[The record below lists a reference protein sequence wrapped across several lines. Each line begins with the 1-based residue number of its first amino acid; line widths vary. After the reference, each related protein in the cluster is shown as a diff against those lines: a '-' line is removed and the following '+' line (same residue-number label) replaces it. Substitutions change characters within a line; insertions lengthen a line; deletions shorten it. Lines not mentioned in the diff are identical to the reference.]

1 VITKILLILILLIP
15 VMSYSD
21 YITPSKEDIAVQQL
35 IERAHYWVKV
45 LEMKAPPYRWG
56 KEGIEGGDCS
66 GQYHWIM
73 KKAGAPFPR
82 STAFAMYHG
91 AWPGFNRS
99 TWQDASF
106 PDGIYF
112 SWKKPADHVGIVDY
126 KVDSNEQLDFV
137 ESARGPGKFRRTSFK
152 KNSVIDKKFLG
163 VRVLDLSSIL
173 P

>member
-1 VITKILLILILLIP
+1 
-15 VMSYSD
+15 MSYSE
-21 YITPSKEDIAVQQL
+21 YITSTKEDTAVQEL

-56 KEGIEGGDCS
+56 KEGEEGGDCS

-73 KKAGAPFPR
+73 KRAGAPFPR

-91 AWPGFNRS
+91 AWPGFNRN
-99 TWQDASF
+99 TWEDASF

-126 KVDSNEQLDFV
+126 KVDNTNQLDFV
-137 ESARGPGKFRRTSFK
+137 ESSRGAGKFRRTSFK
-152 KNSVIDKKFLG
+152 KNSIIDKKVLG
-163 VRVLDLSSIL
+163 VRILDLSSGLGTVKPEPIL
-173 P
+173 KNLW